1 MRKPLV
7 EIEEIIKAGKWLLE
21 QGQIVTGYKLKKYI
35 GKGRP
40 ERLMEV
46 WINYLDENQQKN
58 PYGIDGVNSANIH
71 VLEPEIEFL
80 LEKIVEGMNQQFKEI
95 VISCDLKVQIMADKK
110 VEVARK
116 KFELEIEKAFST
128 LDVREEYIGDLEMEN
143 EKLSD
148 ELTKLKSI
156 ELNQFENE
164 KIFIKLRGRLQSK
177 SDLLAER
184 QLRINELVK
193 LNNILEETKNMPE

>member
-7 EIEEIIKAGKWLLE
+7 ENEEIIKAGERLLVE
-21 QGQIVTGYKLKKYI
+21 GKTVSGYKLKKDI

-46 WINYLDENQQKN
+46 WINYLDGNQSETLN
-58 PYGIDGVNSANIH
+58 NVGEVNSGNIH

-80 LEKIVEGMNQQFKEI
+80 LEKLVERMNQQFKEI
-95 VISCDLKVQIMADKK
+95 VINCDLKVQTMADKK

-116 KFELEIEKAFST
+116 KFELEIEEAYST
-128 LDVREEYIGDLEMEN
+128 LDVREELIGDLEVEN

-148 ELTKLKSI
+148 ELTKMKSI

-164 KIFIKLRGRLQSK
+164 KTFIKLRGRLQSK
-177 SDLLAER
+177 SDLLTER
-184 QLRINELVK
+184 QLRIDELVK
-193 LNNILEETKNMPE
+193 LNSILEETTSVTE